1 MKGTVRAYFL
11 RDAPAFAARP
21 GLRGGLA
28 AGRAV
33 FPAGLAAFAAFA
45 GMAGLAAALTG
56 FFGFGSGAAGFA
68 AARTA
73 ALGAVVS

>member
-1 MKGTVRAYFL
+1 MKGTGSAYFL
-11 RDAPAFAARP
+11 RDAPAFATRP

-33 FPAGLAAFAAFA
+33 FPAGLAAFAALA
-45 GMAGLAAALTG
+45 GVAGLAALTG

-73 ALGAVVS
+73 VLDADVS